1 MAYHSML
8 DRGTYHECKNCTKG
22 NNIEAR
28 YLKEG
33 KPDGAKLCDECAKK
47 KADGSCKFG
56 TPTPAR

>member
-8 DRGTYHECKNCTKG
+8 DR
-22 NNIEAR
+22 
-28 YLKEG
+28 
-33 KPDGAKLCDECAKK
+33 AKLCDECAKK